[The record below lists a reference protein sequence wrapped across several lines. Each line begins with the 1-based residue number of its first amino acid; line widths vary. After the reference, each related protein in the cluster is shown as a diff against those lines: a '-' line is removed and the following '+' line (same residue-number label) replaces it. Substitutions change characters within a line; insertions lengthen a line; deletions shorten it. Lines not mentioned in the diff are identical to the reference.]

1 MAGFL
6 PQYTLPEVRPQNFSI
21 DQPQPGSIA
30 PYNAASVL
38 NSYRQGQTD
47 AGAQQQTN
55 LLKQVGGIAATG
67 GLGAASQAALA
78 GGDVDMGTRLSALDT
93 ARKAKV
99 LDIVGQAAEQAD
111 TPEKWQ
117 SLNTVMTNV
126 FGPGS
131 MQNFEDFKSRDAAL
145 MLVKQ
150 AKMQLIQTGV
160 PGQPG
165 ATQNAAID
173 LQHPERQPIPI
184 GAPKLPQRSY
194 TFGDIVP
201 GAFGTPAVKGW
212 IPSTPDQPLLDT
224 SGKPVAAADLQ
235 AKQSTG
241 LYDDATVD
249 ASAEQALAGDKT
261 VFQNL
266 GRSNIGA
273 QNAAKIRT
281 RMYQMGAERGMSPT
295 DIAAATAEFQ
305 GYRAGQVAL
314 GAAAAKVDRAVL
326 EAKALTPQVTST
338 SALVSRT
345 NYPDLNAILIA
356 GERKTGDPNVVRF
369 GIAVNSL
376 INVYARAINPNG
388 QPTDSDKAHARE
400 LLSTAWSNG
409 QTGAAVDQLNIEMNA
424 ALQSTHQA
432 RQQLHEEFTGKSPS
446 STSKGPLPYQPD
458 ATKREIGQVYTFP
471 NGSQFLWNGGQS
483 GWEKL

>member
-6 PQYTLPEVRPQNFSI
+6 PGGGIPDLTVRPQNFSP
-21 DQPQPGSIA
+21 DPFGQIA
-30 PYNAASVL
+30 PYNAAGVL
-38 NSYRQGQTD
+38 NSYRQGQSD
-47 AGAQQQTN
+47 AAQQQQTN
-55 LLKQVGGIAATG
+55 LLKQVSGIAATG

-78 GGDVDMGTRLSALDT
+78 GGDVEMGTRLSALDT
-93 ARKAKV
+93 DRKLKL
-99 LDIVGQAAEQAD
+99 LDIVGQAADIAK
-111 TPEKWQ
+111 TPEQWAQLKP
-117 SLNTVMTNV
+117 VMDNI
-126 FGPGS
+126 FGPNS
-131 MQNFEDFKSRDAAL
+131 MGPYEDFKMRDAAR
-145 MLVKQ
+145 MLVAHTRQ
-150 AKMQLIQTGV
+150 QIIETGGPN
-160 PGQPG
+160 PGE
-165 ATQNAAID
+165 TQQNILNPD
-173 LQHPERQPIPI
+173 NSLTPI
-184 GAPKLPQRSY
+184 GEPTRPAKSY
-194 TFGDIVP
+194 SFGDIVP

-212 IPSTPDQPLLDT
+212 IPSTPGQPILDT
-224 SGKPVAAADLQ
+224 SGKPVKPEDLQ
-235 AKQSTG
+235 AKQSAG

-249 ASAEQALAGDKT
+249 ASAEQGLAGDKT

-305 GYRAGQVAL
+305 GYRSGQVAL

-326 EAKALTPQVTST
+326 EAKALTPQVIST
-338 SALVSRT
+338 SAAVNRT

-376 INVYARAINPNG
+376 INVYARAINPSGN
-388 QPTDSDKAHARE
+388 PTDSDKAHARD

-432 RQQLHEEFTGKSPS
+432 RQQLHEEFTGSGGAGAAAPSVPS
-446 STSKGPLPYQPD
+446 SLSGRRLQFNPAMNMFRDKD
-458 ATKREIGQVYTFP
+458 SSEMFNI
-471 NGSQFLWNGGQS
+471 NGDPAGG
-483 GWEKL
+483 